1 MRPTGNMRAPCPT
14 CGYGV
19 QVQPHVSAVVVCLNC
34 GAWLLPAGESNL
46 RAMTQREADQLPPR
60 RAIDANQGE
69 PTHLADGGNPRAA
82 WKSCSLTAT

>member
-19 QVQPHVSAVVVCLNC
+19 QVQPHVSGVVVCLNC

-46 RAMTQREADQLPPR
+46 RAMTQREADQLPPAVQSTLIKASR
-60 RAIDANQGE
+60 LILQTGAIHAPLG
-69 PTHLADGGNPRAA
+69 RAA
-82 WKSCSLTAT
+82 R